1 MPRRLQDRSRSAHGF
16 RHPPD
21 PGDGPRRPGAAFTR
35 EELRTLA
42 VRARGDDPPP
52 LTIDPTRGSGGTLDL
67 CGHLTSILG
76 DEAVRRFLAKHELD
90 PDRIT
95 ECVKAACR

>member
-1 MPRRLQDRSRSAHGF
+1 MTGGE
-16 RHPPD
+16 
-21 PGDGPRRPGAAFTR
+21 PGVYEVDVPTSTSGIYRILVTARGVDLRGAAFTATTR
-35 EELRTLA
+35 
-42 VRARGDDPPP
+42 PP

-67 CGHLTSILG
+67 CGHLTRILG

-95 ECVKAACR
+95 ECVKVACR